1 MEEKY
6 DRLDRYEKGRMRL
19 MRHNYT
25 PQNLTTGTKNVIS
38 VIAYVILELDSLH
51 MNVLIKDKF

>member
-1 MEEKY
+1 MILG
-6 DRLDRYEKGRMRL
+6 LDRYEEGRMRL

-25 PQNLTTGTKNVIS
+25 PQNLTIGTKY
-38 VIAYVILELDSLH
+38 VIAVIVYVVSELESLH